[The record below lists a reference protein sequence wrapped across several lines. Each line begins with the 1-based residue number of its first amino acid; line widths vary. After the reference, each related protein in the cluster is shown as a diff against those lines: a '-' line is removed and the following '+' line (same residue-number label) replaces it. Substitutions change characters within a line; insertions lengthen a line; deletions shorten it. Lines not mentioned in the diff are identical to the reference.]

1 MYNLTI
7 FKTLGAGDFKAIK
20 RDSMLSWLVLMPVI
34 LALLIRIL
42 VPRLTVW
49 LFETWN
55 FDLTPFYPVI
65 MSAVFIL
72 AAPVMFGFIIGF
84 LLLDER
90 DDGTLTALQVTPLTL
105 NRYLVYRAGL
115 PIVVTM
121 IMIPLLFPMTNLMT
135 MPANALVAI
144 AVVAGLEAPIFALLM
159 AAYAENKVAGFA
171 LMKGMNLIIGL
182 PLLAYFFQGTIW
194 EVLLAI
200 IPTYWPMKTFWVA
213 AAGGNFGGY
222 FVIGLLYHS
231 LLLALLLKRFDKVTH
246 RQ

>member
-1 MYNLTI
+1 MYGITI
-7 FKTLGAGDFKAIK
+7 LKTLGAGDFKNIK

-34 LALLIRIL
+34 LALLIRIT

-72 AAPVMFGFIIGF
+72 AAPVMFGFIVGF

-90 DDGTLTALQVTPLTL
+90 DDGTLTAMQVTPLTL
-105 NRYLVYRAGL
+105 NRYLAYRVGL
-115 PIVVTM
+115 PIGLTM
-121 IMIPLLFPMTNLMT
+121 IMIPLLFPMTGLIT
-135 MPANALVAI
+135 MPVGSLVAI
-144 AVVAGLEAPIFALLM
+144 AIVAALEAPIFALLM
-159 AAYAENKVAGFA
+159 ASYAENKVAGFA
-171 LMKGMNLIIGL
+171 LMKGMNLVIGL
-182 PLLAYFFQGTIW
+182 PILAYFFQGTIW
-194 EVLLAI
+194 EYLLAI

-213 AAGGNFGGY
+213 ADGGTFWGY
-222 FVIGLLYHS
+222 FVVGLVYHVI
-231 LLLALLLKRFDKVTH
+231 LLAVFLKRFDTVMH